1 MIKLA
6 RPTFVVPNEETTRKL
21 GAKSTLFRSIHRTL
35 GAQGVQSLPPTK
47 CTTTLHGALKVCPRV
62 SWCTLETSGNVL
74 QALHQ
79 TPKAIQNT
87 SFVDPAPPEERP
99 HAHWQ
104 LRRRSFKTSSPL
116 TLKDTLFIAR
126 SPTKATFDGQVAAQH
141 GRSGMREAITIS

>member
-1 MIKLA
+1 
-6 RPTFVVPNEETTRKL
+6 
-21 GAKSTLFRSIHRTL
+21 
-35 GAQGVQSLPPTK
+35 
-47 CTTTLHGALKVCPRV
+47 V

-87 SFVDPAPPEERP
+87 SFDDPAPPEERP

-141 GRSGMREAITIS
+141 GRSGMREAITINCLFSHFLHFWSRFSPETNACGLRSTRFLFFCFV